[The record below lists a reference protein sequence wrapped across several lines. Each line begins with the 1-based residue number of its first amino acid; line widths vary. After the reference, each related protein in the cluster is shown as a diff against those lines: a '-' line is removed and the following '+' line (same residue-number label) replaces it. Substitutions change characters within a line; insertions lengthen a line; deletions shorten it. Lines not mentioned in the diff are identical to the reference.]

1 MKVLLVMVWLMLV
14 GSSARLW
21 ADEIV
26 VAAAS
31 NFLSTMN
38 ALAPRF
44 NARTGHRATVTSG
57 STAKLYQQIVHGAPF
72 DVLMS
77 ADQVHVDRLVKEGQ
91 AAATSRVT
99 YARGRLVLWA
109 GGKPLTGTPHALL
122 TDPRWRRIAI
132 ANPAVAPY
140 GVAAMQM
147 LAALS
152 VERLVT
158 PRLVYGESIAQAHV
172 MVATGGAQLGVL
184 SLSQVYAAD
193 PDTWV
198 TIDDSLYAPILQ
210 DAVLLNRAAQNEA
223 GKSFMNF
230 IQGPEARQI
239 IQSFGYGFDG

>member
-1 MKVLLVMVWLMLV
+1 MKMLAVLVCLVLV
-14 GSSARLW
+14 GSPARLW

-31 NFLSTMN
+31 NFLATMN

-44 NARTGHRATVTSG
+44 SAESGHAITVTSG

-77 ADQVHVDRLVKEGQ
+77 ADQAHVDRLVKEGR
-91 AAATSRVT
+91 AVVTSRVT

-109 GGKPLTGTPHALL
+109 GGKPLLGTPQALL
-122 TDPRWRRIAI
+122 IDPRWQRIAI

-140 GVAAMQM
+140 GVAAMQV
-147 LAALS
+147 LTALS
-152 VERLVT
+152 IESRVT

-184 SLSQVYAAD
+184 SLSQVFSAD
-193 PDTWV
+193 PGTWV
-198 TIDDSLYAPILQ
+198 AIDDSLYSPIFQ
-210 DAVLLNRAAQNEA
+210 DAVLLNRAAHNEA
-223 GKSFMNF
+223 GLSFMTF
-230 IQGPEARQI
+230 VQGPKAREI

>member
-1 MKVLLVMVWLMLV
+1 MKFLSVLICLGLV
-14 GSSARLW
+14 GSHARLW

-31 NFLSTMN
+31 NFLATMN

-44 NARTGHRATVTSG
+44 SAESGHAITVTSG

-77 ADQVHVDRLVKEGQ
+77 ADQAHVDRLVKEGR
-91 AAATSRVT
+91 ALVTSRVT

-109 GGKPLTGTPHALL
+109 GGKPLLGTPQALL
-122 TDPRWRRIAI
+122 IDPRWQRIAI

-140 GVAAMQM
+140 GVAAMQV
-147 LAALS
+147 LTALS
-152 VERLVT
+152 IESRVT

-184 SLSQVYAAD
+184 SLSQVFSAD
-193 PDTWV
+193 PGTWV
-198 TIDDSLYAPILQ
+198 AIDDSLYSPILQ
-210 DAVLLNRAAQNEA
+210 DAVLLNRAAHNEA
-223 GKSFMNF
+223 GRSFMTF
-230 IQGPEARQI
+230 VQGPKAREI

>member
-1 MKVLLVMVWLMLV
+1 MSVLRLLVALLLV
-14 GSSARLW
+14 GSSAHPW

-31 NFLSTMN
+31 NFLATMN

-44 NARTGHRATVTSG
+44 SAETGHTITITSG

-77 ADQVHVDRLVKEGQ
+77 ADQMHVDRLVKEGKAV
-91 AAATSRVT
+91 AASRMT

-109 GGKPLTGTPHALL
+109 GGKPLKGPPQAILA
-122 TDPRWRRIAI
+122 DPRWRRIAI

-140 GVAAMQM
+140 GVAAMQVF
-147 LAALS
+147 AALS
-152 VERLVT
+152 IESRVSA
-158 PRLVYGESIAQAHV
+158 RLVYGESIAQAHV

-184 SLSQVYAAD
+184 SLSQVYSDD
-193 PDTWV
+193 PATWV
-198 TIDDSLYAPILQ
+198 AIDDSLYSPILQ
-210 DAVLLNRAAQNEA
+210 DAVLLNRAARNLA
-223 GKSFMNF
+223 GQSFMKF
-230 IQGPEARQI
+230 VQGPGGREI